1 LICPLPVSDG
11 HSIPWRAIVADQKN
25 RGGQKQGNQNPQQ
38 PEQAQGTN
46 TGGAAE
52 RDDKDK
58 QRDQR
63 NNPDDAR
70 RQPTD
75 QTR

>member
-1 LICPLPVSDG
+1 M
-11 HSIPWRAIVADQKN
+11 ADQKN
-25 RGGQKQGNQNPQQ
+25 RGGQKQGAQDPGHPDQQ
-38 PEQAQGTN
+38 QHTSPATAQGRS
-46 TGGAAE
+46 GQ
-52 RDDKDK
+52 DK
-58 QRDQR
+58 QDDQR

>member
-1 LICPLPVSDG
+1 M
-11 HSIPWRAIVADQKN
+11 ADQKN
-25 RGGQKQGNQNPQQ
+25 RGGQKQGNRDPRQ
-38 PEQAQGTN
+38 PEQAQGTA
-46 TGGAAE
+46 TRGAAE
-52 RDDKDK
+52 RSDPDKR
-58 QRDQR
+58 QDQR

>member
-1 LICPLPVSDG
+1 M
-11 HSIPWRAIVADQKN
+11 ADQKN

-38 PEQAQGTN
+38 PEQAQGT
-46 TGGAAE
+46 TTRGAGE
-52 RDDKDK
+52 RSDRDK
-58 QRDQR
+58 QDDQR
-63 NNPDDAR
+63 TNPDDAR